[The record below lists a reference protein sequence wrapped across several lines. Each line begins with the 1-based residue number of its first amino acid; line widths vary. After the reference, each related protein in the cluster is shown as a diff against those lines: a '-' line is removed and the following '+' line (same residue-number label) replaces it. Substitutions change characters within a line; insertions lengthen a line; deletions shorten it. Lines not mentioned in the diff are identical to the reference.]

1 TEQLSNAN
9 LMLANRDSLTGLPNR
24 RYFFQTLDTAMNEA
38 LLQRSGLAVGVLDL
52 DGFKPVNDLYG
63 HSVGDRLTV
72 HVSRLGG
79 DEFALVIKGDI
90 SNEALL
96 MFGKHLCTLMHESFE
111 LSEIPIQIGAT

>member
-1 TEQLSNAN
+1 LSSA
-9 LMLANRDSLTGLPNR
+9 ASD
-24 RYFFQTLDTAMNEA
+24 
-38 LLQRSGLAVGVLDL
+38 
-52 DGFKPVNDLYG
+52 
-63 HSVGDRLTV
+63 TV

-111 LSEIPIQIGAT
+111 LSEIPIQIGATLGFATFPATAETEFHVLFQPIIESCTRETVAFEALARWNSPELGAVSPAHFIPIAE